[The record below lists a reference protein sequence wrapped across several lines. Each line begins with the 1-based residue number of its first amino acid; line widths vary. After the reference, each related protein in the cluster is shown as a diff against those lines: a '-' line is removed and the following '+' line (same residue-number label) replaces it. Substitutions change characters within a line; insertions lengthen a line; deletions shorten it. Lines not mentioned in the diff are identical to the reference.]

1 MDLYAEILAH
11 YLQQQDAQI
20 IFPNLQLN
28 AKEIVEM
35 ECYRA
40 LDKIRAIIRDEQY
53 TDENCIMKIE
63 EIVCAL
69 EDVGSHGGIRHD
81 EL

>member
-1 MDLYAEILAH
+1 MDLYAEILAQ

-28 AKEIVEM
+28 AKEIAQM

-53 TDENCIMKIE
+53 SDEDCVMKIE

-69 EDVGSHGGIRHD
+69 EDVGSHGGNRHD
-81 EL
+81 

>member
-11 YLQQQDAQI
+11 YLQQQYAQI

-28 AKEIVEM
+28 AKEIAQM

-53 TDENCIMKIE
+53 SDEDCVMKIE

-69 EDVGSHGGIRHD
+69 EDIGSHGGNRHD
-81 EL
+81 

>member
-28 AKEIVEM
+28 AKEITQM

-53 TDENCIMKIE
+53 SDEDCVMKIE
-63 EIVCAL
+63 EIV
-69 EDVGSHGGIRHD
+69 
-81 EL
+81 

>member
-1 MDLYAEILAH
+1 MDLYTEILAH

-28 AKEIVEM
+28 AKEIAQM

-53 TDENCIMKIE
+53 SDEDCVMKIE

-69 EDVGSHGGIRHD
+69 EDVGSHGGNRHD
-81 EL
+81 